1 MLGGI
6 RDMEKNG
13 IIQVEDLCKR
23 FGEVQAVDHLDF
35 SVREGEIFGFLG
47 PNGAGKTTTIR
58 MLVGVLRPDSG
69 SARIDGHD
77 VLKEPVS
84 AKESVGVVPE
94 SSNLYGELSAME
106 NLIYMAQ
113 LYDVPKK
120 EWKLRGEELLQ
131 EFNLFDRKNGK
142 FQGFS
147 RGMKRRLT
155 VAAALV
161 HRPRIL
167 FLDEPTTG
175 LDVMSARG
183 LRGVVKNLKKKG
195 VTVFLTTHLIQEAED
210 LCDRVAIIVKGK
222 IRIIDTPEALKEKV
236 KETEVLEI
244 RPNPVSQ
251 ALPGKIEALAGV
263 EKAALV
269 EDKLRLHGK
278 SLHGSIC
285 QILNQLKAEGVGIL
299 SIQTLTPTLEDA
311 FVKLTG
317 VDAEIMR
324 VDKPI
329 KMGGPG

>member
-1 MLGGI
+1 
-6 RDMEKNG
+6 MEDKG
-13 IIQVEDLCKR
+13 IIQVQGLGKR
-23 FGEVQAVDHLDF
+23 FGEIQAVDGLEF

-58 MLVGVLRPDSG
+58 MLVGLLKPDTG
-69 SARIDGHD
+69 SAWVNGFDAIKD
-77 VLKEPVS
+77 PVR

-94 SSNLYGELSAME
+94 TSNLYGELTALE

-113 LYDVPKK
+113 LYGVPKK
-120 EWKLRGEELLQ
+120 EWKERTEELLK
-131 EFNLFDRKNGK
+131 EFNLLDRRDGK

-155 VAAALV
+155 IAAALV

-183 LRGVVKNLKKKG
+183 LRGVIQSLKKKG

-222 IRIIDTPEALKEKV
+222 IRVTDTPEALKDKV

-244 RPNPVSQ
+244 RPVPVSQ
-251 ALPGKIEALAGV
+251 ALPGKMEALPGV
-263 EKAALV
+263 EKAGLV
-269 EDKLRLHGK
+269 EDKLRLYGK

-285 QILNQLKAEGVGIL
+285 QILNQLNAEGVGIL

-317 VDAEIMR
+317 VDAEVMR
-324 VDKPI
+324 ADKPMKI
-329 KMGGPG
+329 GGMG

>member
-1 MLGGI
+1 
-6 RDMEKNG
+6 MEDKG
-13 IIQVEDLCKR
+13 VIQVQGLCKR
-23 FGEVQAVDHLDF
+23 FGEIQAVDHLEF

-58 MLVGVLRPDSG
+58 MLVGLLKPDAG
-69 SARIDGHD
+69 SAWVNGHD
-77 VLKEPVS
+77 VLKDPVR

-94 SSNLYGELSAME
+94 SSNLYGELTAWE

-113 LYDVPKK
+113 LYGVPKK
-120 EWKLRGEELLQ
+120 EWKERAEELLRDA
-131 EFNLFDRKNGK
+131 NLLDRREGK

-155 VAAALV
+155 IAAALV

-183 LRGVVKNLKKKG
+183 LRGVIKSLKKKG

-222 IRIIDTPEALKEKV
+222 IRITDTPEALKDKV

-244 RPNPVSQ
+244 RPFPVSP
-251 ALPGKIEALAGV
+251 ALPGKLETLPGV
-263 EKAALV
+263 EKAGLA
-269 EDKLRLHGK
+269 EDKLRLYGK

-285 QILNQLKAEGVGIL
+285 QIINQLNTEGVGIL

-317 VDAEIMR
+317 VDAEVMR
-324 VDKPI
+324 VDKPA

>member
-1 MLGGI
+1 
-6 RDMEKNG
+6 
-13 IIQVEDLCKR
+13 VEDNEIIRVQELCKR
-23 FGEVQAVDHLDF
+23 FGEVQAVDHIDF

-58 MLVGVLRPDSG
+58 MLVGLLRPDSG
-69 SARIDGHD
+69 SAFVNGHD
-77 VLKEPVS
+77 ILKEPVR
-84 AKESVGVVPE
+84 AKESLGVVPE

-113 LYDVPKK
+113 LYGLPKK
-120 EWKLRGEELLQ
+120 EWRGRSEELLQ
-131 EFNLFDRKNGK
+131 EFNLLDRKDGK

-155 VAAALV
+155 IAAGLI
-161 HRPRIL
+161 HRPRVL

-183 LRGVVKNLKKKG
+183 LRGVIKKLKKQG

-222 IRIIDTPEALKEKV
+222 IRVTDTPEALKERV

-251 ALPGKIEALAGV
+251 ALPGKMEALPGV
-263 EKAALV
+263 EKATLV
-269 EDKLRLHGK
+269 EDKLRLYGK
-278 SLHGSIC
+278 SLLGSVC
-285 QILNQLKAEGVGIL
+285 QILNQLTTEGVGIL

-311 FVKLTG
+311 FVKITG

-324 VDKPI
+324 VDKPV

>member
-1 MLGGI
+1 
-6 RDMEKNG
+6 MEDKG
-13 IIQVEDLCKR
+13 IIQVQGLGKR
-23 FGEVQAVDHLDF
+23 FGEIQAVDGLEF

-58 MLVGVLRPDSG
+58 MLVGLLKPDTG
-69 SARIDGHD
+69 SAWVNGFDAIKD
-77 VLKEPVS
+77 PVR

-94 SSNLYGELSAME
+94 TSNLYGELTALE

-113 LYDVPKK
+113 LYGVPKK
-120 EWKLRGEELLQ
+120 EWKERTEELLK
-131 EFNLFDRKNGK
+131 ELNLLDRRDGK

-155 VAAALV
+155 IAAALV

-183 LRGVVKNLKKKG
+183 LRGTIRNLKKKG

-222 IRIIDTPEALKEKV
+222 IRITDTPEALKNQV

-244 RPNPVSQ
+244 RPVHVSQ
-251 ALPGKIEALAGV
+251 ALLGKMEALSGV
-263 EKAALV
+263 EKAGLV
-269 EDKLRLHGK
+269 EDKLRLSGK

-285 QILNQLKAEGVGIL
+285 QILNQLNAEGVGIL

-317 VDAEIMR
+317 VDAEVMR
-324 VDKPI
+324 VDKPA
-329 KMGGPG
+329 KMGGPA

>member
-1 MLGGI
+1 
-6 RDMEKNG
+6 MEEKG
-13 IIQVEDLCKR
+13 VIQVQGLCKR
-23 FGEVQAVDHLDF
+23 FGEIQAVDHLDF
-35 SVREGEIFGFLG
+35 AVRQGEIFGFLG

-58 MLVGVLRPDSG
+58 MLVGLLRPDSG
-69 SARIDGHD
+69 SATVDGHD
-77 VLKEPVS
+77 VLLEPVR
-84 AKESVGVVPE
+84 AKQSVGVVPE
-94 SSNLYGELSAME
+94 SSNLYGELSAWE

-113 LYDVPKK
+113 LYGVPRK
-120 EWKLRGEELLQ
+120 EWQERAEGLLKD
-131 EFNLFDRKNGK
+131 FNLLDRREGK

-155 VAAALV
+155 IAAALV

-183 LRGVVKNLKKKG
+183 LRGVIKSLKKKG

-210 LCDRVAIIVKGK
+210 LCDRLAIIVKGK
-222 IRIIDTPEALKEKV
+222 IRVTDTPEALKEKV

-244 RPNPVSQ
+244 RPSPVSP
-251 ALPGKIEALAGV
+251 ALPGKMEALPGV
-263 EKAALV
+263 EKAGLV
-269 EDKLRLHGK
+269 EDKLRLYGK

-285 QILNQLKAEGVGIL
+285 QILNQLNAEGVGIL
-299 SIQTLTPTLEDA
+299 SIQTLTPSLEDA

-324 VDKPI
+324 VDKPV

>member
-1 MLGGI
+1 M
-6 RDMEKNG
+6 DKNG
-13 IIQVEDLCKR
+13 IIQVQGLSKR
-23 FGEVQAVDHLDF
+23 FGDIQAVDGLDF
-35 SVREGEIFGFLG
+35 SVKEGEIFGFLG

-58 MLVGVLRPDSG
+58 MLVGLLRPDSG
-69 SARIDGHD
+69 SALVNGHD
-77 VLKEPVS
+77 VLKELVR

-94 SSNLYGELSAME
+94 SSNLYGELSALE

-113 LYDVPKK
+113 LYGLPKK
-120 EWKLRGEELLQ
+120 EWRGRSEELLQ
-131 EFNLFDRKNGK
+131 EFNLLDRKDGK

-155 VAAALV
+155 IAAALI

-183 LRGVVKNLKKKG
+183 LRGMVKKLKKKG

-222 IRIIDTPEALKEKV
+222 IRVTDTPEALKEKV
-236 KETEVLEI
+236 RETEVLEI

-251 ALPGKIEALAGV
+251 GLLSKLESLTGV
-263 EKAALV
+263 EKATLI
-269 EDKLRLHGK
+269 EDKLRLYGK
-278 SLHGSIC
+278 SLHQSVY
-285 QILNQLKAEGVGIL
+285 QILNQLNAEGVSIL

-317 VDAEIMR
+317 VDAEVMR
-324 VDKPI
+324 IDKPV